1 MQKRNGYLLCG
12 AQIVIR
18 AATRNG
24 VLVMK
29 CEICRLINK
38 LGIPQSAHD
47 LWFCP
52 DKQRKLAAPVENS
65 LRSAVA
71 A

>member
-1 MQKRNGYLLCG
+1 L
-12 AQIVIR
+12 IR